1 MTLRSAAGA
10 AFVLDASVTATWL
23 LPDEHDQASQRV
35 YKRLRAATLQFHAP
49 ELWLWE
55 CGNIVAN
62 GVKRA
67 RIAAAD
73 AVLVWSVLDAI
84 RTRVELA
91 SFEPAQV
98 RACLLLA
105 VDEGLSIDDAAYL
118 WLALSLKLPLLTH
131 DAALSRAAARQ
142 QVPVLRLEAIA

>member
-1 MTLRSAAGA
+1 MSGRGA
-10 AFVLDASVTATWL
+10 VGKAFVIDASVTATWL
-23 LPDEHDQASQRV
+23 LPDEHDEASQRV
-35 YKRLRAATLQFHAP
+35 YARLRAARLQLHAP

-105 VDEGLSIDDAAYL
+105 VDENLSIYDAAYL
-118 WLALSLKLPLLTH
+118 WLALSQKVALLTH
-131 DAALSRAAARQ
+131 DAALAKAAVRQ
-142 QVPVLRLEAIA
+142 RVRVVRLEDIA

>member
-1 MTLRSAAGA
+1 VTAS

-23 LPDEHDQASQRV
+23 LPDEHDAASQRV
-35 YKRLRAATLQFHAP
+35 YARLRAAQLQLHAP
-49 ELWLWE
+49 ESWLWE

-73 AVLVWSVLDAI
+73 AVLVWSVLDAV

-91 SFEPAQV
+91 IFEPCQV

-105 VDEGLSIDDAAYL
+105 KDEKLSIYDAAYL
-118 WLALSLKLPLLTH
+118 WLALSRKLPLLTH
-131 DAALSRAAARQ
+131 DAGLARAAARQ
-142 QVPVLRLEAIA
+142 DVAVVRLEHVA